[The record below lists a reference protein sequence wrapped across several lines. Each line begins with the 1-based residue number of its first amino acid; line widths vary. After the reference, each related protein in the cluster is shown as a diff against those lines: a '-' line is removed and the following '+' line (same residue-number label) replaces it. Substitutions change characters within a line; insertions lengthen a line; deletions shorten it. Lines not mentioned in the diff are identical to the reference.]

1 MPDVSILMPVKNEE
15 QHLEACL
22 DSIRGTDGLSLEV
35 VLVDDHSTD
44 ATLSLARRIATS
56 RPDLAMKVL
65 ENVAHGKAAALNL
78 AHRHARADSFVL
90 LAGDDLLVS
99 GLLASRIAAVA
110 GTTPAVAQ
118 CRYRS
123 FSDDPRHD
131 GVLFPR
137 RGRENHLAGG
147 ATSFNKAFAELYFPI
162 PEDLPNEDTWLRAVW
177 MLFEARFR
185 FIDDIGLHYRIHAG
199 NSTGPTLDFAQTSR
213 GLSGRHKAFGL
224 VLQRF
229 PRAGGARGRARLEAL
244 ARAEDLRASGRWWR
258 LLALPGLPMADR
270 GVFLINATPRLF
282 ALKHRV
288 LPLLRTTA
296 SRVRG

>member
-1 MPDVSILMPVKNEE
+1 MPDVSILMPVKNEA

-22 DSIRGTDGLSLEV
+22 ASITANAGLRLEV

-44 ATLSLARRIATS
+44 ATLAIARRIAAS
-56 RPDLAMKVL
+56 RTDLSMTVL
-65 ENVAHGKAAALNL
+65 ENTAHGKAAALNL
-78 AHRHARADSFVL
+78 AHRHARADIFVL

-99 GLLASRIAAVA
+99 DLLPLRIAAVEA
-110 GTTPAVAQ
+110 AVPAVAQ

-131 GVLFPR
+131 GILFPR

-147 ATSFNKAFAELYFPI
+147 ATSFNRAFADLYFPI

-185 FIDDIGLHYRIHAG
+185 FIDKVGLHYRIHKG

-213 GLSGRHKAFGL
+213 GLSGRHRAFGL

-229 PRAGGARGRARLEAL
+229 PKAGGTGGRARLEAL
-244 ARAEDLRASGRWWR
+244 AAAEEHRAAGRWWR
-258 LLALPGLPMADR
+258 LLAMTGLPMPDR
-270 GVFLINATPRLF
+270 GVFLVNATPWLF
-282 ALKHRV
+282 ALKHRL
-288 LPLLRTTA
+288 LPLLK
-296 SRVRG
+296 G